1 MDMTSG
7 NLFKKIIIYTIPIIL
22 TGILQLLYN
31 AADVAIVGKFA
42 DESIRD
48 AALAAVTST
57 GSLTHLVISLFMG
70 LSVGS
75 SVVYAKSI
83 GKGDL
88 ERANR
93 VVHTSFIVSAI
104 SSVFLTIVGIVF
116 AKDFLR
122 MTDSPDN
129 VIDLATT
136 YVQIYFGGIF
146 FNLLYNFISSIVR
159 ANGDS
164 KRPLYILTFSGLVNV
179 VLNLVFVIVFHMNA
193 AGVAL
198 ATVISQVISA
208 ILIMYILFKENGPL
222 NFSFSKLKVDKSVLK
237 EMILIGLP
245 SGIQMALFSISNV
258 IVQRTVNG
266 FASKGAMMVNPEIP
280 VAGNGAASTLEGF
293 VHTAMNAVYQSAIN
307 FTGQNYGAKKED
319 NLKKVLIYSL
329 IIVSTIG
336 ITLGVSFYVFG
347 PYLLRIFTDNPEAIA
362 YALNRMKY
370 VCLLYFIC
378 GVMDVLVG
386 FLRGIGYSI
395 IPMIVSLLGVC
406 VFRIV
411 WIFTVYEAYPT
422 PDNLYISYPISWTIT
437 SLANII
443 MILIFLPKII
453 KKMHEAP
460 SVLGECLDDAIEC

>member
-1 MDMTSG
+1 MSKYEMDMTSG
-7 NLFKKIIIYTIPIIL
+7 NLFKKIIVYTIPIII
-22 TGILQLLYN
+22 TGVLQLLYN
-31 AADVAIVGKFA
+31 AADVAIVGNFA
-42 DESIRD
+42 DESIRE

-57 GSLTHLVISLFMG
+57 GSLTYLVISLFMG
-70 LSVGS
+70 LSVGA
-75 SVVYAKSI
+75 SVSYAKSI
-83 GKGDL
+83 GKGDT
-88 ERANR
+88 ERANK
-93 VVHTSFIVSAI
+93 VVHTSVIVSSV
-104 SSVFLTIVGIVF
+104 SSIILTVVGIVF

-122 MTDSPDN
+122 LMDSPEN
-129 VIDLATT
+129 VIDLATQ

-146 FNLLYNFISSIVR
+146 FNLLYNFASSIVR

-164 KRPLYILTFSGLVNV
+164 KRPLYILTVAGIINV
-179 VLNLVFVIVFHMNA
+179 LLNLLFVTVFHMNA

-198 ATVISQVISA
+198 ATVISQAFSSIC
-208 ILIMYILFKENGPL
+208 IMYILFEETGPL

-258 IVQRTVNG
+258 IVQKTVNG
-266 FASKGAMMVNPEIP
+266 FSNQMVGVDPAIP

-307 FTGQNYGAKKED
+307 FTGQNYGAKKEN

-329 IIVSTIG
+329 IIVTTIG
-336 ITLGVSFYVFG
+336 VVLGVSFYLLG
-347 PYLLRIFTDNPEAIA
+347 PYLLRIFTDSPEAIT

-370 VCLLYFIC
+370 VCLLYFVC

-386 FLRGIGYSI
+386 FLRGIGYSMV
-395 IPMIVSLLGVC
+395 PMIVSLLGVC
-406 VFRIV
+406 AFRII

-437 SLANII
+437 SVTLI
-443 MILIFLPKII
+443 ILILVLFQKIK
-453 KKMHEAP
+453 KKMHMKDEIAE
-460 SVLGECLDDAIEC
+460 VIR

>member
-1 MDMTSG
+1 MSKYEMDMTSG
-7 NLFKKIIIYTIPIIL
+7 NLFKKMIIYTIPIIL

-70 LSVGS
+70 LSVGA
-75 SVVYAKSI
+75 SVAYAKSI

-93 VVHTSFIVSAI
+93 VVHTSIIVSSV
-104 SSVFLTIVGIVF
+104 SSVFLTIIGIVF
-116 AKDFLR
+116 ARDFLK

-129 VIDLATT
+129 VIDLATQ

-146 FNLLYNFISSIVR
+146 FNLLYNFASSIVR

-164 KRPLYILTFSGLVNV
+164 KRPLYILTIAGLINV
-179 VLNLVFVIVFHMNA
+179 LLNLLFVIVFHMNA

-198 ATVISQVISA
+198 ATVASQAISA
-208 ILIMYILFKENGPL
+208 ILIMYILFKETGPL
-222 NFSFSKLKVDKSVLK
+222 HFSFSKLKVDKSALK

-266 FASKGAMMVNPEIP
+266 FASKQTALIDPEIP

-293 VHTAMNAVYQSAIN
+293 VHTAMNAVYQTTIN
-307 FTGQNYGAKKED
+307 FIGQNYGAKNEK
-319 NLKKVLIYSL
+319 NMKKVLMYGL
-329 IIVSTIG
+329 AIVSTIG
-336 ITLGVSFYVFG
+336 IVLGVSFYLAG
-347 PYLLRIFTDNPEAIA
+347 PILLRIFTDNPDAIA
-362 YALNRMKY
+362 YALNRMKF

-386 FLRGIGYSI
+386 FLRGIGQSI
-395 IPMIVSLLGVC
+395 IPMIISLIGVC
-406 VFRIV
+406 IFRIV
-411 WIFTVYEAYPT
+411 WIFTVYEAYLN

-437 SLANII
+437 SIAMIV
-443 MILIFLPKII
+443 MILIYFPKVA
-453 KKMHEAP
+453 KKMRINDRLTE
-460 SVLGECLDDAIEC
+460 VL

>member
-1 MDMTSG
+1 MSKYEMDMTSG
-7 NLFKKIIIYTIPIIL
+7 NLFKKIIVYTIPIIL
-22 TGILQLLYN
+22 TGVLQLLYN

-42 DESIRD
+42 QDGER
-48 AALAAVTST
+48 ALAAVTST

-75 SVVYAKSI
+75 SVSYAKSI

-88 ERANR
+88 DRANR
-93 VVHTSFIVSAI
+93 VVHTAFIVSTV
-104 SSVFLTIVGIVF
+104 SSIFLTIIGIIF
-116 AKDFLR
+116 ARDFLK

-164 KRPLYILTFSGLVNV
+164 KRPLYILTIAGLINV
-179 VLNLVFVIVFHMNA
+179 VLNIIFVVVFNMSV

-198 ATVISQVISA
+198 ATVASQAFSA
-208 ILIMYILFKENGPL
+208 IAVMYILFKETGPL
-222 NFSFSKLKVDKSVLK
+222 NFSFSKLKVDKDALK

-258 IVQRTVNG
+258 IVQKTVNG
-266 FASKGAMMVNPEIP
+266 FASKQAFLVDPEIP
-280 VAGNGAASTLEGF
+280 VAGNGAASTVEGF
-293 VHTAMNAVYQSAIN
+293 VHVAMNSVYQATIN
-307 FTGQNYGAKKED
+307 FTGQNFGAKKEK
-319 NLKKVLIYSL
+319 NLRKVLWYSL
-329 IIVSTIG
+329 IIVSAIG
-336 ITLGVSFYVFG
+336 IVLGVSFYLGG
-347 PYLLRIFTDNPEAIA
+347 PYLLRIFTDSPEAIV
-362 YALNRMKY
+362 YALNRMKF
-370 VCLLYFIC
+370 VCLLYFLC

-406 VFRIV
+406 AFRIL
-411 WIFTVYEAYPT
+411 WIYTVYEANPN
-422 PDNLYISYPISWTIT
+422 PDNLYVSYPISWTIT
-437 SLANII
+437 AATLAIC
-443 MILIFLPKII
+443 IFIFYPKI
-453 KKMHEAP
+453 KRSMNTKVSDMVE
-460 SVLGECLDDAIEC
+460 E